1 MTDTSNTYRETGL
14 ANSLVAIVLAV
25 ALAFFGGAMTIAISG
40 PDVVMNGQAAVLSG
54 IELERNGVREDGEV
68 SSVTIASEELNNRQR
83 SSFEF

>member
-25 ALAFFGGAMTIAISG
+25 ALAFLGGAMTIAISG
-40 PDVVMNGQAAVLSG
+40 PDVVMNGEATVLSG
-54 IELERNGVREDGEV
+54 IELERGGARNDGRL
-68 SSVTIASEELNNRQR
+68 SSVTIAAEELDDRQR